1 MKTKFS
7 ATATHATSA
16 SATQAAPG
24 TGKRLIVTG
33 FLASSDKAGSIMT
46 LIEDA
51 AGTPVTKLQ
60 LQIGAS
66 FIAHKLATPI
76 VITANK
82 TATINIDGTSA
93 CKANIVGVITNN

>member
-7 ATATHATSA
+7 ATATHATEA
-16 SATQAAPG
+16 DATQAAPG
-24 TGKRLIVTG
+24 SGKRLIVTG
-33 FLASSDKAGSIMT
+33 FLASSDKSGAIML
-46 LIEDA
+46 LIEDL

-60 LQIGAS
+60 LQIDAD

-82 TATINIDGTSA
+82 SATIRIDGTSA
-93 CKANIVGVITNN
+93 CKANIVGVITSN